1 MKIFDGFEEIE
12 ILPWHEC
19 KDCTKHSP
27 FPSWSFALL
36 FLQRFR
42 ISEVAMDS
50 LRRLIRGRGSSSGL
64 QAPNEYEVLNQ
75 VAQMLAAGELHLT
88 LKPLALGTGVTEPK
102 KEAPQPRPQPTPE
115 PIRRPAAGP
124 PPPPPEE
131 PVFVPNVDPVAIA
144 QVLTHAAQT
153 GVPFCEE

>member
-19 KDCTKHSP
+19 KDCNRHARFSDRL
-27 FPSWSFALL
+27 SALL
-36 FLQRFR
+36 FLQRFKTH
-42 ISEVAMDS
+42 EVAMDS
-50 LRRLIRGRGSSSGL
+50 LRRLLRERRGSLGL
-64 QAPNEYEVLNQ
+64 EGWRDGEVLEQ
-75 VAQMLAAGELHLT
+75 VAQMLATAELHVT
-88 LKPLALGTGVTEPK
+88 RRRIVFGIGVTEPK
-102 KEAPQPRPQPTPE
+102 KEAWQLRPQLAPE

-144 QVLTHAAQT
+144 QVLTHAAQS